1 MSNEYFNAT
10 GVPAAGS
17 QVQSRP
23 LRTQFD
29 KVQEGFELLPVLAG
43 ENNKLVIVNAAGTA
57 LTTMAGLL
65 TLGGT
70 LTTSGAYGITFAL
83 GGTAAALT
91 LPTTGTLATKTGTE
105 TWTNKTFTAATI
117 VSAVFSGTA
126 TGSLTGG
133 TISSVTLSGT
143 PTITSPTLG
152 RTIFSGTASGSWTSL
167 TLASFASYDTSL
179 VVASPT
185 MTSPS
190 IVSGGGMTL
199 TSGQIVFPA
208 TQAASADA
216 TTLDDYEE
224 GTWTP
229 TCSPAGSATYT
240 SRVALYTKIGRHVTV
255 TCEMT
260 INAIGTGGTSKLT
273 GLPFTVS
280 SAFACAPCYWGAAA
294 SAFRTLFVTVQS
306 GSGDITFRGA
316 AGSTITSTNAVSPL
330 KSGTTIKFTLTYD
343 TAT

>member
-10 GVPAAGS
+10 GVPASGS

-70 LTTSGAYGITFAL
+70 LTTSGAYGITLAL
-83 GGTAAALT
+83 GSTAATLT
-91 LPTTGTLATKTGTE
+91 LPTTGTLATKAGTE
-105 TWTNKTFTAATI
+105 TWTNKTVTGSTI
-117 VSAVFSGTA
+117 TNVVFSGTA
-126 TGSLTGG
+126 TGSLTGA
-133 TISSVTLSGT
+133 TIGPVTVSGT

-152 RTIFSGTASGSWTSL
+152 RTTFSGTASGSWTGL
-167 TLASFASYDTSL
+167 NASDLYSFSDSL
-179 VVASPT
+179 VLSSPT
-185 MTSPS
+185 MTTPV
-190 IVSGGGMTL
+190 ISGQLTL
-199 TSGQIVFPA
+199 TSGQIAFPA
-208 TQAASADA
+208 TQVASADA

-255 TCEMT
+255 TCE
-260 INAIGTGGTSKLT
+260 ISIDAIGTGGTSALT

-294 SAFRTLFVTVQS
+294 SSFRTLFVTVQS

-330 KSGTTIKFTLTYD
+330 TSGTTIKFTLTYD